1 METQKIQINKEVD
14 WELWNYFLDLEK
26 DWQALLPKITGKEL
40 LEIFPEARS
49 YLKHKL
55 KSYKK
60 EVRKLTFEIRKD
72 LKKIYKSVKDE
83 FAIWFNEEI
92 VRVWKGE
99 RLNQLYKE
107 IRKWEYLLNP
117 EIKKSEITDSMIE
130 RARDYPFK
138 DLVGT
143 SRSTKKDFILC
154 PFHSEKRPSFYIKN
168 NWGYCF
174 ACGWH
179 GDTIKFL
186 MERDGLTF
194 QEAVKY
200 LT

>member
-1 METQKIQINKEVD
+1 VARSTYDNIMDNQQIKELEQQWYSTQQRYSK
-14 WELWNYFLDLEK
+14 
-26 DWQALLPKITGKEL
+26 KEL
-40 LEIFPEARS
+40 LEILPEARE
-49 YLKHKL
+49 YLEYRL
-55 KSYKK
+55 KTLKMNFYWLSSK
-60 EVRKLTFEIRKD
+60 IRYD
-72 LKKIYKSVKDE
+72 LKNIYKNIKDP
-83 FAIWFNEEI
+83 FALWFNEEI

-99 RLNQLYKE
+99 RLNQLDKE

-179 GDTIKFL
+179 GDTIKFIQ
-186 MERDGLTF
+186 EKEGLSF
-194 QEAVKY
+194 KEAVKR
-200 LT
+200 LN

>member
-1 METQKIQINKEVD
+1 MKSKTKIDEI
-14 WELWNYFLDLEK
+14 ELL
-26 DWQALLPKITGKEL
+26 GKEWLESQPRFSDREL
-40 LEIFPEARS
+40 LLIFPEAKPFS
-49 YLKHKL
+49 KEKL
-55 KSYKK
+55 KENQKAFKILSS
-60 EVRKLTFEIRKD
+60 EIRND
-72 LKKIYKSVKDE
+72 LKRIYDKKIDE
-83 FAIWFNEEI
+83 FTRWFLVKI
-92 VRVWKGE
+92 VELWKGE
-99 RLNQLYKE
+99 KLNWLDKE

-117 EIKKSEITDSMIE
+117 QIKKSKIDDSMIE
-130 RARDYPFK
+130 RAKDYSFK
-138 DLVGT
+138 DLVG
-143 SRSTKKDFILC
+143 TKKDFILC
-154 PFHSEKRPSFYIKN
+154 PFHSEKRASFYIKN